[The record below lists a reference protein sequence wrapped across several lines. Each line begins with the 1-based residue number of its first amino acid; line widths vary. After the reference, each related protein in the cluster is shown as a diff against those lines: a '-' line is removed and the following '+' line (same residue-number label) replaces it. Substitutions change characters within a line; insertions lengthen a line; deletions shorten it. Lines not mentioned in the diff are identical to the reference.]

1 MRIWSATPSPAWP
14 AEKAKLLA
22 RQAARPALDRSGNP
36 TEAFQVAE
44 VKARDRLMKSD
55 AKFNA
60 LVDARVTIQQAIA
73 KAFPVVNRKGP
84 KADAEKKRLA
94 SEDAQYR
101 KLTTDLRLAQ
111 KKDASIS
118 SPRPPRSRKPGKPSL
133 PPIKPKPKP
142 KPPPQRNSG
151 TQISWLADSAWACA
165 HSG

>member
-55 AKFNA
+55 AQFNS
-60 LVDARVTIQQAIA
+60 LVDALAAIQQAIA
-73 KAFPVVNRKGP
+73 KAFPIVNRKGP

-101 KLTTDLRLAQ
+101 KLTADLRLAQ
-111 KKDASIS
+111 KKEREYLFAQA
-118 SPRPPRSRKPGKPSL
+118 PEVKKAWEALAAANQANAKTKTAAGK
-133 PPIKPKPKP
+133 K
-142 KPPPQRNSG
+142 
-151 TQISWLADSAWACA
+151 
-165 HSG
+165 